1 MTALA
6 TTDDLFFALIDR
18 EAAERHLRDATDG
31 CEDGEL
37 FLEYR
42 ESEAISIDDGRIR
55 SASYDATR
63 GFGLRAVSGEAA
75 GYAHA
80 GEISDAALGRA
91 AEDREG
97 GAPGPF
103 GQHGGRPARAPM
115 RASMPTPIR

>member
-6 TTDDLFFALIDR
+6 TTDALFFGLLDRGAAEARLR
-18 EAAERHLRDATDG
+18 EATEG

-63 GFGLRAVSGEAA
+63 GFGLRAVSGEAKV
-75 GYAHA
+75 
-80 GEISDAALGRA
+80 SQL
-91 AEDREG
+91 
-97 GAPGPF
+97 
-103 GQHGGRPARAPM
+103 
-115 RASMPTPIR
+115 